1 MLLLNW
7 LLIDLT
13 ALAPL
18 SGHALVTGTVIA
30 ILAYFIIKEN
40 S

>member
-1 MLLLNW
+1 MVLLSR
-7 LLIDLT
+7 LLILLT
-13 ALAPL
+13 ALACL

-30 ILAYFIIKEN
+30 VLAYFIIKDN

>member
-1 MLLLNW
+1 MVLVNP
-7 LLIDLT
+7 LLILLT

-18 SGHALVTGTVIA
+18 SGHALATGTVIA